1 MRHSNYKDPNLTS
14 LTFMSWIGQRQMGF
28 SSMLCL
34 AFCWG
39 ITSSSWI
46 VLEMYTAKLWGLVIL
61 CLTGDREL
69 SMSTIKNIVSIWFKR
84 VSKIKLLESKIRRS
98 CYTNS
103 HIRLCLHMTASK
115 KKQNILMKLV
125 IPSLSVIN
133 MHLKLVS
140 SEIMIV
146 AIIKLLKH
154 SYPYSNKRPSL
165 KLREWTKLT
174 IGTEGVKLL
183 KTNLVRIVIMC
194 MEGLSRLVQRERK
207 GHSL

>member
-1 MRHSNYKDPNLTS
+1 
-14 LTFMSWIGQRQMGF
+14 
-28 SSMLCL
+28 
-34 AFCWG
+34 
-39 ITSSSWI
+39 
-46 VLEMYTAKLWGLVIL
+46 
-61 CLTGDREL
+61 
-69 SMSTIKNIVSIWFKR
+69 
-84 VSKIKLLESKIRRS
+84 
-98 CYTNS
+98 
-103 HIRLCLHMTASK
+103 
-115 KKQNILMKLV
+115 MKLV